1 MLQPGYAFSHIGN
14 SAWVAIGVYL
24 VMQSVYRD
32 QLKRFQ
38 VGEDS
43 PVFPGLFSYC
53 QVRASGGG
61 KEFIL

>member
-1 MLQPGYAFSHIGN
+1 MGM
-14 SAWVAIGVYL
+14 AIDVHL
-24 VMQSVYRD
+24 LLQSVYRD

-61 KEFIL
+61 NARILWCHSSDTGFSF